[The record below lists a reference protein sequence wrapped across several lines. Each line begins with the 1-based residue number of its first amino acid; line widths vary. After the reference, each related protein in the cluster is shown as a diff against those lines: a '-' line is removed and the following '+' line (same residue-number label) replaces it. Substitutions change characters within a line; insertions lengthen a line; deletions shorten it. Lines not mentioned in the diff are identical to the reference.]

1 MKNSPESIQNKDTCV
16 NMRQLNDKK
25 YKIERLAGNMDT
37 NTANKRSVYIV
48 GHKNPD
54 TDSICS
60 AIAYAYLK
68 NKCNDGC
75 LYIPARAGQ
84 INQETQYVL
93 NAFRTGAPMY
103 LHDVMTDVRDIDMNE
118 VQGVTDDISLSKA
131 WHLMRDRGDVTLP
144 VIDGG
149 KLTGIIT
156 IGDIANAYMDVYD
169 NCILSTAKTSYRNIL
184 ETLDAKMIV
193 GDESGYFDSG
203 EVVIATA
210 NPDVLEDYI
219 HNGDMVILGNRYET
233 QLCAIEMGAAC
244 VVVTMGAK
252 VSKTIQIFAREHNCI
267 IINTPYDTFTVAR
280 LINQSMPIGFFM
292 KKEKLATF
300 RITDKTEDIR
310 AIMKKKRHHDFP
322 VLDEEDNYVGM
333 ISRRNLMNLRKKSL
347 ILVDHN
353 ELSQTVD
360 GIEFADILEI
370 VDHHRIGTLET
381 VSPVYFRNQP
391 LGCTATII
399 YQMYQERGVEIP
411 QNIAGLMMSA
421 ILSDTLMFHSPTV
434 TDVDK
439 DAAKKLAEIC
449 GVEIEE
455 FAIDMFGAGS
465 NLSDKDADKIF
476 EQDYKTFSV
485 NGFNFGVGQINS
497 MNSIELDEIKE
508 KIVPY
513 IKEQLPSLSVD
524 MCFFMLTNIV
534 YEKTELLCFGER
546 AQELVREAFRL
557 SKSMNK
563 FELKNLVSRK
573 KQLIPAFVS
582 VLQQWEAET

>member
-1 MKNSPESIQNKDTCV
+1 METKTEHQETGS
-16 NMRQLNDKK
+16 RQ
-25 YKIERLAGNMDT
+25 
-37 NTANKRSVYIV
+37 VYVV

-68 NKCNDGC
+68 NKCEDVC
-75 LYIPARAGQ
+75 VYIPARAGQ

-93 NAFRTGAPMY
+93 NAFHTDPPMY
-103 LHDVMTDVRDIDMNE
+103 LHDVMTDARDIDMNDVE
-118 VQGVTDDISLSKA
+118 GVTEDVSLKKA

-144 VIDGG
+144 VIEDK

-169 NCILSTAKTSYRNIL
+169 NCILSRAGTSYKNIL
-184 ETLDAKMIV
+184 ETLDARMVV
-193 GDESGYFDSG
+193 GDDSGYFGSG

-219 HNGDMVILGNRYET
+219 HEGDMVILGNRYET

-244 VVVTMGAK
+244 VIVTMGAK
-252 VSKTIQIFAREHNCI
+252 ISKTIQIFAKEHNCI
-267 IINTPYDTFTVAR
+267 LINTPYDTATVAR
-280 LINQSMPIGFFM
+280 LVNQSMPIGFFM
-292 KKEKLATF
+292 KREKLTTF
-300 RITDKTEDIR
+300 KITDKTEDIR
-310 AIMKKKRHHDFP
+310 AIMKKKRYHDFP
-322 VLDEEDNYVGM
+322 VLDEEENYVGM
-333 ISRRNLMNLRKKSL
+333 ISRRTLLNLRKKQL

-370 VDHHRIGTLET
+370 IDHHRIGTLET
-381 VSPVYFRNQP
+381 VSPVFFRNQP

-399 YQMYQERGVEIP
+399 YQMYQERGIEIP
-411 QNIAGLMMSA
+411 KNIAGLMMAA
-421 ILSDTLMFHSPTV
+421 IISDTLMFHSPTV
-434 TDVDK
+434 TEMDK
-439 DAAKKLAEIC
+439 AAANRLSEIC
-449 GVEIEE
+449 GIEIEE

-465 NLSDKDADKIF
+465 SLSDKEADEIF
-476 EQDYKTFSV
+476 NQDYKNFSV
-485 NGFNFGVGQINS
+485 NGFEFGVGQINS
-497 MNSIELDEIKE
+497 MNSIELDEIRE
-508 KIVPY
+508 KITPY
-513 IKEQLPSLSVD
+513 IKEHLPELPVE

-546 AQELVREAFRL
+546 ARELVREAFKLPKNQRE
-557 SKSMNK
+557 

-582 VLQQWEAET
+582 VLQQWEK